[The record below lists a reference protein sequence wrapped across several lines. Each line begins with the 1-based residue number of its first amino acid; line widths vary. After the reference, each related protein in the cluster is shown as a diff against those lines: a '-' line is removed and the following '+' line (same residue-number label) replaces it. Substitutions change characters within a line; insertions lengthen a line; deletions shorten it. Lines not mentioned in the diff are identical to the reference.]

1 MPIRI
6 LVVDPHEITRAGI
19 GLACQTREDLK
30 IVGEVDS
37 IDDAMLLTPETN
49 PDVVVVDP
57 RSCAGDRLEDL
68 LRYRQ
73 AFPTAKILA
82 FTGNENPA
90 FAKSVVDCGVDGF
103 LIKDASADELCWA
116 IRTIHAGRI
125 FISHSHHS
133 VGSPQLEKSAVPN
146 IQKSPSIAL
155 ADESHRVNDDNRDVD
170 VDLSTREREV
180 LALIADGMTNKQA
193 AAELFLSV
201 KTVETYRA
209 RVMRKHQLKDRSDLV
224 RFAKRNASRSTQLQP
239 TG

>member
-19 GLACQTREDLK
+19 GLACQSREDLK

-37 IDDAMLLTPETN
+37 IDEAVLLTPETN
-49 PDVVVVDP
+49 PNVVVMDP
-57 RSCAGDRLEDL
+57 RSCAGDGLEEL
-68 LRYRQ
+68 LRYRN
-73 AFPTAKILA
+73 AFPAIKILA

-90 FAKSVVDCGVDGF
+90 FAKDVVECGVDGF

-125 FISHSHHS
+125 FISHSHHGVS
-133 VGSPQLEKSAVPN
+133 SPQHEKTVDSN
-146 IQKSPSIAL
+146 IQKRDANAL
-155 ADESHRVNDDNRDVD
+155 EHPNHLAMENNPDAQI
-170 VDLSTREREV
+170 DLSTREREV

-193 AAELFLSV
+193 AAKLFLSV

-224 RFAKRNASRSTQLQP
+224 RFAKRHASKTLELQP